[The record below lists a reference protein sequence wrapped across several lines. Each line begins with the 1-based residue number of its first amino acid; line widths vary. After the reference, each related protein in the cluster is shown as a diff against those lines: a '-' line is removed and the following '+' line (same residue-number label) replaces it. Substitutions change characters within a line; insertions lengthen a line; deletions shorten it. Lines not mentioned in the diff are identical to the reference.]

1 MPRQVESDVNEQ
13 YKIPKPKNIKEL
25 PHYLK
30 ELTGTFFERLFYIF
44 KLVWETKKSL
54 LFIMVFMSVFNGV
67 MPVIGSLI
75 SAQILNDLAK
85 VYSGAALAFGVIS
98 VLLIYQF
105 IYMFANSAISRIY
118 SMITTISGELVTNHV
133 KLKIMEKAK
142 QVDMVSYDSPSFYA
156 KLENANREAGNR
168 PIQIMSSTFSVAST
182 IISMVSFIVV
192 LFSVST
198 IAPLLIILVSIP
210 ATVVNFIYRKK
221 NVNYM
226 FRRSKNRREM
236 DYYASIVVNKD
247 LVKEVRMFGLADT
260 FCEKYKT
267 AFNDYYKGLKKLRH
281 EECFWN
287 IAAAVLTNIVYCAL
301 YIYLAKGVY
310 NGQFEVGSFSL
321 YTGAITSIGN
331 GVSNLII
338 TTASIY
344 EGTLFINNLVSFL
357 NEKPGIVPSI
367 PQARHVNRHTGH
379 TIEFKDVSF
388 RYPGS
393 SKDVLKNINVKI
405 DAGETVVIVGLNGAG
420 KTTFV
425 KLLTRLYDPTGGTI
439 LLDGHDIREYDV
451 DELYAMFGIIF
462 QDFGKYAVSA
472 GENIKFGDIN
482 RTAGDGEIHTAAEH
496 SGADIFIEKLP
507 KGYNT
512 PLMRYF
518 EETGIELS
526 IGQWQKLSIA
536 RAFYSDSDILIL
548 DEPTASLDPLAEQEI
563 FNQFNDLRED
573 KTSIFI
579 SHRLSSATI
588 ADKILVMEDGQIVE
602 SGNHHELMTAQGK
615 YYELFSTQAARYID
629 DSDST
634 PQKEKVLAR

>member
-1 MPRQVESDVNEQ
+1 MKPVIAEVNEQ
-13 YKIPKPKNIKEL
+13 YKVPKPKNIKEV

-30 ELTGTFFERLFYIF
+30 ELITTFFTRLFYIF

-54 LFIMVFMSVFNGV
+54 LFLMVFMSVFNGV

-98 VLLIYQF
+98 VLLVYQF
-105 IYMFANSAISRIY
+105 IYMFVNSAVSRIY
-118 SMITTISGELVTNHV
+118 SMITTISGELVSNHV

-142 QVDMVSYDSPSFYA
+142 EVDMVSYDSPSFYA
-156 KLENANREAGNR
+156 KLENANREAGSR
-168 PIQIMSSTFSVAST
+168 PIQIMSSTFSVVST
-182 IISMVSFIVV
+182 IISMVSYIVV
-192 LFSVST
+192 LFAVSS
-198 IAPLLIILVSIP
+198 IAPILIVLVSIP
-210 ATVVNFIYRKK
+210 ATIVNFVYRKK

-236 DYYASIVVNKD
+236 DYYASTVVNKD

-267 AFNDYYKGLKKLRH
+267 AFTDYYNGLKKLRY

-287 IAAAVLTNIVYCAL
+287 IAAAVLTNIVYCGL

-321 YTGAITSIGN
+321 YTGAITAIGN
-331 GVSNLII
+331 GVGDLI
-338 TTASIY
+338 TTTATIY
-344 EGTLFINNLVSFL
+344 EGTLFINNLISFL
-357 NEKPGIVPSI
+357 DEKPGIVPSL
-367 PQARHVNRHTGH
+367 PEARHVERHTGH

-388 RYPGS
+388 RYPGTN
-393 SKDVLKNINVKI
+393 KDVLKNVNVKI
-405 DAGETVVIVGLNGAG
+405 DVGETVVIVGLNGAG

-425 KLLTRLYDPTGGTI
+425 KLLTRLYDPTGGEI
-439 LLDGHDIREYDV
+439 LLDGHNIKEYDV
-451 DELYAMFGIIF
+451 DELYSMFGIIF

-472 GENIKFGDIN
+472 SENIKFGDVN
-482 RTAGDGEIHTAAEH
+482 RVAGDSEIHDAAEH
-496 SGADIFIEKLP
+496 SGADAFIEKLP

-518 EETGIELS
+518 EENGIELS

-536 RAFYSDSDILIL
+536 RAFYSDSDVLIL
-548 DEPTASLDPLAEQEI
+548 DEPTASLDPIAEQEI
-563 FNQFNDLRED
+563 FNQFNELRED

-602 SGNHHELMTAQGK
+602 IGNHHQLMAAKGK
-615 YYELFSTQAARYID
+615 YYNLFSTQAAHYIN
-629 DSDST
+629 SDAPET
-634 PQKEKVLAR
+634 EEEVH